1 MENAFGQPQTVIVFG
16 GTSDISHAVTLRLV
30 KQRARRLV
38 LAGRSAESLAA
49 RGAELTAA
57 GATDISSVTFD
68 AARPEQAG
76 ATVAEAFDALGA
88 PADLVVI
95 AVGLLGDQLA
105 MENDAAAS
113 AEMAAVN
120 YSWPVAALAEIR
132 QRLVAQ
138 GSGRILVYSSVAA
151 IRVRRDNYLYAGAKA
166 GLDRFC
172 EGLADSLVDTGVSIQ
187 IVRPGM
193 VRTKMTTGMKDVP
206 FTTSVDEC
214 ADNIV
219 KGLNSSS
226 GIITSPGILKWVF
239 LVLLHLPRPIWRKLA
254 QVK

>member
-1 MENAFGQPQTVIVFG
+1 
-16 GTSDISHAVTLRLV
+16 
-30 KQRARRLV
+30 
-38 LAGRSAESLAA
+38 
-49 RGAELTAA
+49 
-57 GATDISSVTFD
+57 
-68 AARPEQAG
+68 
-76 ATVAEAFDALGA
+76 
-88 PADLVVI
+88 
-95 AVGLLGDQLA
+95 
-105 MENDAAAS
+105 
-113 AEMAAVN
+113 VN

-219 KGLNSSS
+219 KGLGTSA
-226 GIITSPGILKWVF
+226 GVITSPSILKWVF